1 MGKLDHIYQEAS
13 EDFSTSNLSAD
24 NYNAYMFMG
33 VKITKDEEGVVK
45 IYDPTKKGEY
55 YREFEKTDYEIFKLN
70 GWKKGVYIIT
80 LRKYKERL
88 ESIKDRIT
96 WELNTTKS
104 NKKLKLFKLNRE
116 QITKKYY
123 IISQKLNQ
131 I

>member
-1 MGKLDHIYQEAS
+1 MCKLDPIYQEAS
-13 EDFSTSNLSAD
+13 EDFSTSNLSAES
-24 NYNAYMFMG
+24 YTAYMFMG

-80 LRKYKERL
+80 LKKYKERL

>member
-1 MGKLDHIYQEAS
+1 MCKLDHIYQEAS
-13 EDFSTSNLSAD
+13 KDFSTSNLSAD
-24 NYNAYMFMG
+24 SYNAYMFMG

-80 LRKYKERL
+80 LKKYKERL

-96 WELNTTKS
+96 WELNNTKS
-104 NKKLKLFKLNRE
+104 NKKLKLFKLSRE

>member
-96 WELNTTKS
+96 WELNNTKS
-104 NKKLKLFKLNRE
+104 NKKLKLFKLSRE